1 MGVYLSMSVRV
12 LVNVEALN
20 AVESLGNIIRHRK
33 ATIVIPRSVG
43 TSRRLELVSVPV
55 ISGEALR
62 HGYQCT
68 LANLASV
75 SGKPVCTFCSTC
87 EFVKHGVRPLLEQFE
102 PQLYNAISGKSTL
115 AEKERVIIENCV
127 VEDVGGF
134 LIPLE
139 PPVRRTSRLY
149 MSYMIPSLADL
160 KFSSEV
166 QFHTRGAP
174 QAENLVNLMREEKVG
189 KARIEERERPQSI
202 YYVESSSAVY
212 TFSATLDLSG
222 IGVTSN
228 CDKSD
233 GSKLICEKLDGRER
247 LERARL
253 AILALAE
260 LVKGGV
266 FGGKQSSYRPH
277 WMPLSI
283 VISIS
288 RPLRFMTAPAHK
300 HEYIR
305 ETYELASRNAALL
318 RGSESLKSIELRQGI
333 ETGFKVI
340 AFIDKDHEDTRVR
353 ESIQGI
359 QDSSFIKY
367 ETYIVDAFNDAI
379 VTALEWLKEE
389 VESQKVG

>member
-1 MGVYLSMSVRV
+1 MSVRV
-12 LVNVEALN
+12 LANVEALN

-68 LANLASV
+68 LASLASV

-102 PQLYNAISGKSTL
+102 PQLYNAIKGKFTF

-149 MSYMIPSLADL
+149 ISYMIPSLADL

-174 QAENLVNLMREEKVG
+174 QANNLVDLIRKEKERVREE
-189 KARIEERERPQSI
+189 ERPQSL

-233 GSKLICEKLDGRER
+233 GGKLVCEKLDGRER

-318 RGSESLKSIELRQGI
+318 RGSEGLKSIELRQGI

-359 QDSSFIKY
+359 QDSSFVKY

-379 VTALEWLKEE
+379 VRALGWLKEE
-389 VESQKVG
+389 VESRKVG

>member
-12 LVNVEALN
+12 LANVEALN

-87 EFVKHGVRPLLEQFE
+87 EFVKHGVRPLIERFE
-102 PQLYNAISGKSTL
+102 PQLYNAISAKSTL
-115 AEKERVIIENCV
+115 AEKERVIMENCV

-149 MSYMIPSLADL
+149 ISYMIPSLADL

-174 QAENLVNLMREEKVG
+174 QANNLVDLIRKEKERVREE
-189 KARIEERERPQSI
+189 ERPQSL

-233 GSKLICEKLDGRER
+233 GGKLVCEKLDSGER

-277 WMPLSI
+277 WIPLS
-283 VISIS
+283 VVVSIS

-300 HEYIR
+300 HEYVR
-305 ETYELASRNAALL
+305 ETYELASRNATLL
-318 RGSESLKSIELRQGI
+318 KGGEGLKSIGLRQGI
-333 ETGFKVI
+333 ETEFKVI
-340 AFIDKDHEDTRVR
+340 AFIDKDHEDIRVR

-359 QDSSFIKY
+359 QDNLFIKY

-379 VTALEWLKEE
+379 VTALGWLKEE
-389 VESQKVG
+389 IESRKVG

>member
-87 EFVKHGVRPLLEQFE
+87 EFVKHGVRPLIERFE
-102 PQLYNAISGKSTL
+102 PQLHNAISAKSTL

-149 MSYMIPSLADL
+149 ISYMIPSLADL

-174 QAENLVNLMREEKVG
+174 QANNLVDLMRKEKERVREE
-189 KARIEERERPQSI
+189 ERPQSI

-212 TFSATLDLSG
+212 TFSAALDLSG

-233 GSKLICEKLDGRER
+233 GGKLVCEKLDGGER

-277 WMPLSI
+277 WMPLS
-283 VISIS
+283 VVVSIS

-305 ETYELASRNAALL
+305 ETYELASRNATLL
-318 RGSESLKSIELRQGI
+318 KGGEGLKSIGLRQGI

-340 AFIDKDHEDTRVR
+340 AFIDKDHEDIRVR

-359 QDSSFIKY
+359 QDNLFIKY

-379 VTALEWLKEE
+379 VTALGWLKEE
-389 VESQKVG
+389 IESRKVG

>member
-1 MGVYLSMSVRV
+1 V
-12 LVNVEALN
+12 
-20 AVESLGNIIRHRK
+20 
-33 ATIVIPRSVG
+33 
-43 TSRRLELVSVPV
+43 
-55 ISGEALR
+55 
-62 HGYQCT
+62 
-68 LANLASV
+68 
-75 SGKPVCTFCSTC
+75 
-87 EFVKHGVRPLLEQFE
+87 
-102 PQLYNAISGKSTL
+102 
-115 AEKERVIIENCV
+115 
-127 VEDVGGF
+127 
-134 LIPLE
+134 
-139 PPVRRTSRLY
+139 
-149 MSYMIPSLADL
+149 
-160 KFSSEV
+160 
-166 QFHTRGAP
+166 
-174 QAENLVNLMREEKVG
+174 REEKVG

-233 GSKLICEKLDGRER
+233 GSMLVCEKLDGGER

-283 VISIS
+283 VISVS

-318 RGSESLKSIELRQGI
+318 KGDESLKSIELRQGI

-359 QDSSFIKY
+359 QDSSFVKY

-379 VTALEWLKEE
+379 VRALGWLKEE
-389 VESQKVG
+389 VESRKVG

>member
-1 MGVYLSMSVRV
+1 MSVRV
-12 LVNVEALN
+12 LANVEALN

-68 LANLASV
+68 LASLASV

-87 EFVKHGVRPLLEQFE
+87 EFVKHGVRPLLERFE
-102 PQLYNAISGKSTL
+102 PQLHNAISGKSTL

-149 MSYMIPSLADL
+149 ISYMMPSLADL

-174 QAENLVNLMREEKVG
+174 QAENLANLMRKTG
-189 KARIEERERPQSI
+189 IEERERPQSI

-222 IGVTSN
+222 ISVTSN
-228 CDKSD
+228 CDKKD
-233 GSKLICEKLDGRER
+233 GSKLVCEKLDGREG

-277 WMPLSI
+277 WIPLSV

-305 ETYELASRNAALL
+305 ETYELTSRNATLL
-318 RGSESLKSIELRQGI
+318 KGDESLKSIGLRQGI
-333 ETGFKVI
+333 ETEFKVI

-359 QDSSFIKY
+359 QDSSFVKY

-379 VTALEWLKEE
+379 VRALGWLKEE
-389 VESQKVG
+389 VESRKVG

>member
-12 LVNVEALN
+12 LANVEALN

-68 LANLASV
+68 LASLASV

-102 PQLYNAISGKSTL
+102 PQLYNAIKGKFTF
-115 AEKERVIIENCV
+115 AEKERVIIENCF

-149 MSYMIPSLADL
+149 ISYMIPSLADL

-174 QAENLVNLMREEKVG
+174 QANNLVDLIRKEKERVREE
-189 KARIEERERPQSI
+189 ERPQSL

-233 GSKLICEKLDGRER
+233 GGKLVCEKLDGRER

-277 WMPLSI
+277 WIPLSV

-305 ETYELASRNAALL
+305 ETYELTSRNATLL
-318 RGSESLKSIELRQGI
+318 KGDESLKSIGLRQGI
-333 ETGFKVI
+333 ETEFKVI

-353 ESIQGI
+353 ESTQEI
-359 QDSSFIKY
+359 QDNSFTKY
-367 ETYIVDAFNDAI
+367 ETYIVDAFNDAT
-379 VTALEWLKEE
+379 VTALGWLKEE
-389 VESQKVG
+389 IESQKVG

>member
-12 LVNVEALN
+12 LANVEALN

-33 ATIVIPRSVG
+33 ATIVIPRSVD

-68 LANLASV
+68 LANLANV

-87 EFVKHGVRPLLEQFE
+87 EFVKHGVRPLMERFE
-102 PQLYNAISGKSTL
+102 RQLYDAINAKSTL

-149 MSYMIPSLADL
+149 ISYMIPSLADL

-174 QAENLVNLMREEKVG
+174 QANNLVDLMRKEKEKERIREE
-189 KARIEERERPQSI
+189 ERPQSI

-228 CDKSD
+228 CDKNVGD
-233 GSKLICEKLDGRER
+233 KLVCEKLDGRER

-277 WMPLSI
+277 WIPLSV

-288 RPLRFMTAPAHK
+288 RPLRFMTTPAHK

-318 RGSESLKSIELRQGI
+318 KGGESLKSIGLRQGI
-333 ETGFKVI
+333 ETEFKVI
-340 AFIDKDHEDTRVR
+340 AFIDRDHEDTRVR

-359 QDSSFIKY
+359 QDNSFTKY
-367 ETYIVDAFNDAI
+367 ETYIVDAFNDAT
-379 VTALEWLKEE
+379 VTALGWLKEE
-389 VESQKVG
+389 IESQKVG

>member
-12 LVNVEALN
+12 LANVEALN

-87 EFVKHGVRPLLEQFE
+87 EFVKHGVRPLIERFE
-102 PQLYNAISGKSTL
+102 PQLYNAISAKSTL
-115 AEKERVIIENCV
+115 AEKERVIMENCV

-149 MSYMIPSLADL
+149 ISYMIPSLADL

-174 QAENLVNLMREEKVG
+174 QANNLVDLMRKEKERVREE
-189 KARIEERERPQSI
+189 ERPQSI

-222 IGVTSN
+222 ISVTSN

-233 GSKLICEKLDGRER
+233 GGKLVCEKLDSGER

-277 WMPLSI
+277 WIPLS
-283 VISIS
+283 VVVSIS

-300 HEYIR
+300 HEYVR
-305 ETYELASRNAALL
+305 ETYELASRNATLL
-318 RGSESLKSIELRQGI
+318 KGGEGLKSIGLRQGI
-333 ETGFKVI
+333 ETEFKVI
-340 AFIDKDHEDTRVR
+340 AFIDKDHEDIRVR

-359 QDSSFIKY
+359 QDNLFIKY

-379 VTALEWLKEE
+379 VTALGWLKEE
-389 VESQKVG
+389 IESRKVG